1 MKKIVVTLLLAAIL
15 LTMTPM
21 SATLAEASYATVQS
35 GNQYGV
41 RLRLGP
47 STSYASQT
55 TLPSGTVVTVL
66 EKGTVW
72 TRIQAGTLTGY
83 MMSKFLV
90 SSGGSS
96 TSSTPSLGS
105 ATVYAGNGK
114 RTWLRTAPNG
124 RRLGLYSD
132 GTPLTILGYKGEWT
146 RVMIGSS
153 VGYMMSKYI
162 ALPAPTPAPT
172 PIPYSALTKVELNY
186 EYPLVGDTLTA
197 TITPAQATVDYQWYR
212 DEVGGTKLSTAAAYT
227 ATTADVGH
235 KICLQVTGNGQWA
248 GQKVSVL
255 SQPVTKERKVAG
267 VMIVNTIADH
277 SAPLAGDI
285 LKAVVAPSS
294 ATVTYSWRVAGVEKG
309 KEATYVVQASDSG
322 KQIQVYATGTGD
334 FSGQA
339 ASDMTSKVADALEL
353 KEVKLSTSFPVVG
366 QAITAT
372 VTPGS
377 ATASY
382 VWYVDGIKMGSGAS
396 YTPTAFD
403 MGKVITVKA
412 TGTDKCAG
420 TVESAA
426 SQPVKMVNLTK
437 VSLDSN
443 APVVGM
449 TLTATAEPAEA
460 RTANSVLYY
469 WYVSGEDKPV
479 QSGWSNTY
487 TVEDKYVGKA
497 IYVRAYGQGIYGGVV
512 ASAITSPVN
521 SKYTLNGVSLTVTE
535 PVVGD
540 VITAVSDPQNL
551 SKADCLYLWQI
562 GTVTKSSTDNTYT
575 VTSDDVGKQIRVTL
589 KYNGATATSAATA
602 KVAKSKLITGIY
614 LYNETTKQNIGS
626 APQVGQTISV
636 KVNPVSAA
644 ESNCVKYS
652 WRIANKEVSTN
663 ASYTIAS
670 DDAGKELA
678 VFVEATGSY
687 QIKEN
692 TSGSHKDKDSGK
704 VYLVARKNVDGG
716 QPINVTLTA
725 AITPKVGQSPVLSL
739 PKNEENKV
747 VWTDGKGNKQDVFYT
762 ANITW
767 SPSLSDNGTFR
778 TGESYKAVVNFTILT
793 GGYRLGTVSVKDVNG
808 SSMVSASPVGNT
820 VTLKFSA
827 LTDKQEVDNF
837 CIYGV
842 TAPEKGKTPVTAIR
856 DCAQY
861 KGTVAWQDEKGNA
874 VTIFEANKVYKAV
887 ISLTSAA
894 EYTFPNSGKS
904 LFTVPG
910 AVSAEYNKTGDHTA
924 TVTATFNPITTATKA
939 EVYADRDSVTVGTS
953 KKYVVCTALLSGFT
967 GDQDSLTWSWTLA
980 NGTADETKIDQ
991 NGIVTIDADEKA
1003 GLELLVTAST
1013 TVEGKAYSA
1022 STTIKTATDDSTG
1035 DLAPVVTI
1043 VKSVSELQAGKETT
1057 FIATVQN
1064 SNNETVRWSVEGVDG
1079 TKSSGTTIGS
1089 STGILKISKF
1099 ETVKQLK
1106 VTATAVPTGE
1116 TAVCYVTVVYA
1127 EAPISITF
1135 VEGQKSVS
1143 IGQSATFKVAISASE
1158 ANPKAEFAVAA
1169 NNGKADVTFTATD
1182 DTCVVTVPGE
1192 PSLVGKEIFVTA
1204 RYACKDEDGKEHEV
1218 SAKYSFIITETAPEA
1233 KAATTTL
1240 EGAALLPDDDFAVAD
1255 DEPAAQ
1261 PEEAATA
1268 PAKGIDTKSD
1278 SISLVIS
1285 GGEEEP
1291 AAKDEESKEAPET
1304 EEKPAEGQA
1313 ESAAKGEEPAEE
1325 PKAEEKPAEPAV
1337 RKTEIDTKNENITLV
1352 ISGGDEPEEKAE
1364 PEKAEEPAP
1373 KTEEETV
1380 VVSEKEKKDDGK
1392 KQKPVKKEEAPAD
1405 IGVTVYGP
1413 DVAKVVPGKVYAFT
1427 AEVSCEVEGY
1437 EIVWS
1442 VYCSDESVKAS
1453 IVDGE
1458 LYVTENP
1465 TGEEQVLRIR
1475 ARYKDADGNLYS
1487 ENSYASFHVTVAP
1500 GIAKPRVIKERKT
1513 STDEAEIGKSAEAEG
1528 NTEPVLPEEPKQSE
1542 PTEPKK
1548 IYEDDRDDPDYV
1560 PFD

>member
-90 SSGGSS
+90 SSSGSS
-96 TSSTPSLGS
+96 TSSTPSLGT
-105 ATVYAGNGK
+105 ATVYAGNGL

-132 GTPLTILGYKGEWT
+132 GTPLTILGYKGQWT

-153 VGYMMSKYI
+153 VGYMMTKYI
-162 ALPAPTPAPT
+162 ALPAPTPEPT

-186 EYPLVGDTLTA
+186 EYPLVGDTLLA
-197 TITPAQATVDYQWYR
+197 TITPSQATVTYQWYR
-212 DEVGGTKLSTAAAYT
+212 DKVGGTKLSTAAAYT

-235 KICLQVTGNGQWA
+235 KICVEVTGTGQWA
-248 GQKVSVL
+248 GKKVSVL

-487 TVEDKYVGKA
+487 TVEDKYVGKT

-589 KYNGATATSAATA
+589 KYNGATATSAATSA
-602 KVAKSKLITGIY
+602 VLKSKNITGIY
-614 LYNETTKQNIGS
+614 LYNESTKQNIGS
-626 APQVGQTISV
+626 QPQVGQTISV
-636 KVNPVSAA
+636 KVNPSEAA
-644 ESNCVKYS
+644 ASGCVKYTWTIGGKKS
-652 WRIANKEVSTN
+652 GTTTS
-663 ASYTIAS
+663 SYTITS
-670 DDAGKELA
+670 SDAGKEIIA
-678 VFVEATGSY
+678 KVEATGSY
-687 QIKEN
+687 VINNNEKAFTAKTTVAGGN
-692 TSGSHKDKDSGK
+692 AVNVALTS
-704 VYLVARKNVDGG
+704 
-716 QPINVTLTA
+716 
-725 AITPKVGQSPVLSL
+725 AITPKVGQSPVLKL
-739 PKNEENKV
+739 NNNTA
-747 VWTDGKGNKQDVFYT
+747 VWKDATGKSYT
-762 ANITW
+762 VTYSADITW

-778 TGESYKAVVNFTILT
+778 TGESYKAVVNFTSLT
-793 GGYRLGTVSVKDVNG
+793 GGYRLGS
-808 SSMVSASPVGNT
+808 VSATDVDGKTSVSGSLVGNT
-820 VTLKFSA
+820 VTINFGK
-827 LTDKQEVDNF
+827 LTATQEVDNF

-894 EYTFPNSGKS
+894 EYTFPDSGKS

-991 NGIVTIDADEKA
+991 NGIVTVDADEKA

-1022 STTIKTATDDSTG
+1022 STTIKTATDNSTG
-1035 DLAPVVTI
+1035 DLSPVVTI

-1169 NNGKADVTFTATD
+1169 SNGKADVTFTATN
-1182 DTCVVTVPGE
+1182 DTCTVTVPGE

-1204 RYACKDEDGKEHEV
+1204 RYACKDEDGNTHEV

-1233 KAATTTL
+1233 KAATMAL
-1240 EGAALLPDDDFAVAD
+1240 EGGRSCPTMTSPWRTTSPPPSRRKPRRLPPRASTRRATAFRWSS
-1255 DEPAAQ
+1255 PAARKSL
-1261 PEEAATA
+1261 P
-1268 PAKGIDTKSD
+1268 PRTKKARKRPRRKKSPPRSPRRRKSLPSPPSERRR
-1278 SISLVIS
+1278 SI
-1285 GGEEEP
+1285 
-1291 AAKDEESKEAPET
+1291 
-1304 EEKPAEGQA
+1304 
-1313 ESAAKGEEPAEE
+1313 
-1325 PKAEEKPAEPAV
+1325 
-1337 RKTEIDTKNENITLV
+1337 
-1352 ISGGDEPEEKAE
+1352 
-1364 PEKAEEPAP
+1364 
-1373 KTEEETV
+1373 
-1380 VVSEKEKKDDGK
+1380 
-1392 KQKPVKKEEAPAD
+1392 
-1405 IGVTVYGP
+1405 
-1413 DVAKVVPGKVYAFT
+1413 
-1427 AEVSCEVEGY
+1427 
-1437 EIVWS
+1437 
-1442 VYCSDESVKAS
+1442 
-1453 IVDGE
+1453 
-1458 LYVTENP
+1458 
-1465 TGEEQVLRIR
+1465 
-1475 ARYKDADGNLYS
+1475 
-1487 ENSYASFHVTVAP
+1487 
-1500 GIAKPRVIKERKT
+1500 PRMRT
-1513 STDEAEIGKSAEAEG
+1513 SSW
-1528 NTEPVLPEEPKQSE
+1528 
-1542 PTEPKK
+1542 
-1548 IYEDDRDDPDYV
+1548 
-1560 PFD
+1560 

>member
-90 SSGGSS
+90 SSDGSNS
-96 TSSTPSLGS
+96 SSTPSLGT
-105 ATVYAGNGK
+105 ATVYAGNGL

-153 VGYMMSKYI
+153 VGYMMTKYI
-162 ALPAPTPAPT
+162 ALPAPTPEPT

-186 EYPLVGDTLTA
+186 EYPLVGDTLLA
-197 TITPAQATVDYQWYR
+197 TITPSQATVTYQWYR
-212 DEVGGTKLSTAAAYT
+212 DKVGGTKLSTAAAYT

-235 KICLQVTGNGQWA
+235 KICVEVTGNGQWA

-396 YTPTAFD
+396 YMPTAFD

-479 QSGWSNTY
+479 QNGWSNTY

-589 KYNGATATSAATA
+589 KYNGATATSAATN
-602 KVAKSKLITGIY
+602 KVLKEKKITGAY
-614 LYNETTKQNIGS
+614 LYNETTQQNIGS
-626 APQVGQTISV
+626 QPQVGQTISV
-636 KVNPVSAA
+636 KVTPAEAA
-644 ESNCVKYS
+644 TSGCVKYT
-652 WRIANKEVSTN
+652 WLVNDAEVKGETGS
-663 ASYTIAS
+663 SYVIRTK
-670 DDAGKELA
+670 DAGKK
-678 VFVEATGSY
+678 VTVKVEA
-687 QIKEN
+687 I
-692 TSGSHKDKDSGK
+692 GSHYKIANNDKAFTPSTT
-704 VYLVARKNVDGG
+704 VAGGEAVNV
-716 QPINVTLTA
+716 VLTSD
-725 AITPKVGQSPVLSL
+725 ITPKVGQSPVYKL
-739 PKNEENKV
+739 PSHPDNKV
-747 VWTDGKGNKQDVFYT
+747 VWNKNDVFYT
-762 ANITW
+762 ADITW

-778 TGESYKAVVNFTILT
+778 TGVSYKAVVKLNILT
-793 GGYRLGTVSVKDVNG
+793 GGYRLGSVSVKDVNG
-808 SSMVSASPVGNT
+808 SSTVSASPVGNT
-820 VTLKFSA
+820 VTLQFSA
-827 LTDKQEVDNF
+827 LTATQEVDNF

-874 VTIFEANKVYKAV
+874 VTTFEANKVYKAV

-894 EYTFPNSGKS
+894 EYTFPNSSES

-910 AVSAEYNKTGDHTA
+910 AASAVYKKTGDHTA

-991 NGIVTIDADEKA
+991 NGIVTVDADEKA

-1022 STTIKTATDDSTG
+1022 STTIKTATDNSTG

-1169 NNGKADVTFTATD
+1169 SNGKADVTFTATD

-1233 KAATTTL
+1233 KAATMTL

-1291 AAKDEESKEAPET
+1291 AAKGEESKEAPET
-1304 EEKPAEGQA
+1304 EEK
-1313 ESAAKGEEPAEE
+1313 PAEE

-1337 RKTEIDTKNENITLV
+1337 RKTEINTKNENIKLV
-1352 ISGGDEPEEKAE
+1352 ISGGDEEPVQTEKTKDEAPAE
-1364 PEKAEEPAP
+1364 AETEK
-1373 KTEEETV
+1373 ETV
-1380 VVSEKEKKDDGK
+1380 VVNEKEKKDAK
-1392 KQKPVKKEEAPAD
+1392 EQKPVKKEEAPAE

-1413 DVAKVVPGKVYAFT
+1413 DVAKVVPGKVYTFS
-1427 AEVSCEVEGY
+1427 AEVSCAVEGY
-1437 EIVWS
+1437 DIVWS
-1442 VYCSDESVKAS
+1442 VYCSDETVKAS

-1465 TGEEQVLRIR
+1465 TGEDQVLRIR

-1487 ENSYASFHVTVAP
+1487 EGSYASFHVTVAP
-1500 GIAKPRVIKERKT
+1500 GIAKPRVIKDKT
-1513 STDEAEIGKSAEAEG
+1513 SDKEIENGKAAEAEG
-1528 NTEPVLPEEPKQSE
+1528 NKEPAKVEESKETVKPET
-1542 PTEPKK
+1542 TEPKK

>member
-15 LTMTPM
+15 LAMTPM

-72 TRIQAGTLTGY
+72 TRIQAGTLSGY

-90 SSGGSS
+90 SSSGSS
-96 TSSTPSLGS
+96 TSSTPSLGT
-105 ATVYAGNGK
+105 ATVYAGNGL

-153 VGYMMSKYI
+153 VGYMMTKYI
-162 ALPAPTPAPT
+162 ALPAPTPEPT

-186 EYPLVGDTLTA
+186 EYPLVGDTLLA
-197 TITPAQATVDYQWYR
+197 TITPSQATVTYQWYR
-212 DEVGGTKLSTAAAYT
+212 DKVGGTKLSTAAAYT

-235 KICLQVTGNGQWA
+235 KICVEVTGTGQWA

-487 TVEDKYVGKA
+487 TVEDKYAGKA

-551 SKADCLYLWQI
+551 FKADCLYLWQI

-589 KYNGATATSAATA
+589 KYNGATATSAATSA
-602 KVAKSKLITGIY
+602 VLKSKNITGIY
-614 LYNETTKQNIGS
+614 LYNESTKQNIGS
-626 APQVGQTISV
+626 QPQVGQTISV
-636 KVNPVSAA
+636 KVNPSEAA
-644 ESNCVKYS
+644 ASGCVKYTWTIGGKKS
-652 WRIANKEVSTN
+652 GTTTS
-663 ASYTIAS
+663 SYTITS
-670 DDAGKELA
+670 SDAGKEIIA
-678 VFVEATGSY
+678 KVETTGSY
-687 QIKEN
+687 VINNNEKAFTAKTTVAGGN
-692 TSGSHKDKDSGK
+692 AVNVALTS
-704 VYLVARKNVDGG
+704 
-716 QPINVTLTA
+716 
-725 AITPKVGQSPVLSL
+725 AITPKVGQSPVLKL
-739 PKNEENKV
+739 NNNTA
-747 VWTDGKGNKQDVFYT
+747 VWKEAAGKSYT
-762 ANITW
+762 VTYSADITW

-778 TGESYKAVVNFTILT
+778 TGESYKAVVNFTSLT
-793 GGYRLGTVSVKDVNG
+793 GGYRLGS
-808 SSMVSASPVGNT
+808 VSATDVDGKTSVSGSLVGNT
-820 VTLKFSA
+820 VTINFGK
-827 LTDKQEVDNF
+827 LTATQEVDNF

-842 TAPEKGKTPVTAIR
+842 TAPEKGKTPVKDIR

-991 NGIVTIDADEKA
+991 NGIVTVDADEKA

-1022 STTIKTATDDSTG
+1022 STTIKTATDNSTG

-1143 IGQSATFKVAISASE
+1143 IGQSATFKVAISAAE
-1158 ANPKAEFAVAA
+1158 ANPKAQFAVAA
-1169 NNGKADVTFTATD
+1169 SNGATDVTIASSTN

-1218 SAKYSFIITETAPEA
+1218 SATYSFIITETAPEA
-1233 KAATTTL
+1233 KAATMTL

-1304 EEKPAEGQA
+1304 EEKPAE
-1313 ESAAKGEEPAEE
+1313 E

-1337 RKTEIDTKNENITLV
+1337 RKTEINTKNENIKLV
-1352 ISGGDEPEEKAE
+1352 ISGGDEEPAQPEETKDEAPAE
-1364 PEKAEEPAP
+1364 AETEK
-1373 KTEEETV
+1373 ETV
-1380 VVSEKEKKDDGK
+1380 VVNEKEKKDAK
-1392 KQKPVKKEEAPAD
+1392 EQKPVKKEEAPAE

-1413 DVAKVVPGKVYAFT
+1413 DVAKVVPGKVYTFS
-1427 AEVSCEVEGY
+1427 AEVSCAVEGY
-1437 EIVWS
+1437 DIVWS
-1442 VYCSDESVKAS
+1442 VYCSDETVKAS

-1465 TGEEQVLRIR
+1465 TGEDQVLRIR

-1487 ENSYASFHVTVAP
+1487 EGSYASFHVTVAP
-1500 GIAKPRVIKERKT
+1500 GIAKPRVIKESKP
-1513 STDEAEIGKSAEAEG
+1513 AEKESENGKAAEAEG
-1528 NTEPVLPEEPKQSE
+1528 NKEPAKVEESKETVKPET
-1542 PTEPKK
+1542 TEPKK

>member
-15 LTMTPM
+15 LAMTPM

-90 SSGGSS
+90 SSSGSS
-96 TSSTPSLGS
+96 TSSTPSLGT

-132 GTPLTILGYKGEWT
+132 GTPLTILGYKGQWT

-153 VGYMMSKYI
+153 VGYMMTKFI
-162 ALPAPTPAPT
+162 ALPAPTPEPT

-186 EYPLVGDTLTA
+186 EYPLVGDTLLA
-197 TITPAQATVDYQWYR
+197 TITPSQATVTYQWYR
-212 DEVGGTKLSTAAAYT
+212 DKVGGTKLSTAAAYT

-235 KICLQVTGNGQWA
+235 KICVEVTGTGQWA

-309 KEATYVVQASDSG
+309 TEATYVVQASDSG

-487 TVEDKYVGKA
+487 QVNATYKDKKGNDQPMAGKA

-589 KYNGATATSAATA
+589 KYNGATATSAATSA
-602 KVAKSKLITGIY
+602 VLGSKNITGIY
-614 LYNETTKQNIGS
+614 LYNESTKQNIGS
-626 APQVGQTISV
+626 QPQVGQTISV
-636 KVNPVSAA
+636 KVNPSEAA
-644 ESNCVKYS
+644 VKYT
-652 WRIANKEVSTN
+652 WTRTEADNKTTTN
-663 ASYTIAS
+663 VGNAASYVVTAA
-670 DDAGKELA
+670 DAGRPLTVK
-678 VFVEATGSY
+678 VEAQGSY
-687 QIKEN
+687 VIN
-692 TSGSHKDKDSGK
+692 NKDKFFTASTT
-704 VYLVARKNVDGG
+704 VAGGNAVNVA
-716 QPINVTLTA
+716 LTS
-725 AITPKVGQSPVLSL
+725 AITPKVGQSPVLKL
-739 PKNEENKV
+739 NNNTA
-747 VWTDGKGNKQDVFYT
+747 VWKDAAGKSYT
-762 ANITW
+762 VTYSADITW

-778 TGESYKAVVNFTILT
+778 TGESYKAVVNFTSLT
-793 GGYRLGTVSVKDVNG
+793 GGYRLGS
-808 SSMVSASPVGNT
+808 VSATDVDGKTSVSGSLVGNT
-820 VTLKFSA
+820 VTINFGK
-827 LTDKQEVDNF
+827 LTATQEVDNF

-939 EVYADRDSVTVGTS
+939 EVYADRSSVTVGTS

-991 NGIVTIDADEKA
+991 NGIVTVDADEKA

-1022 STTIKTATDDSTG
+1022 STTIKTATDNSTG

-1204 RYACKDEDGKEHEV
+1204 RYACKDEDGNTHEV

-1233 KAATTTL
+1233 KAATMTL

-1304 EEKPAEGQA
+1304 EEKPAE
-1313 ESAAKGEEPAEE
+1313 E

-1337 RKTEIDTKNENITLV
+1337 RKTEINTKNENIKLV
-1352 ISGGDEPEEKAE
+1352 ISGGDEEPVQTEKTKDEAPAE
-1364 PEKAEEPAP
+1364 AETEK
-1373 KTEEETV
+1373 ETV
-1380 VVSEKEKKDDGK
+1380 VVNEKEKKDAK
-1392 KQKPVKKEEAPAD
+1392 EQKPVKKEEAPAE

-1413 DVAKVVPGKVYAFT
+1413 DVAKVVPGKVYTFS
-1427 AEVSCEVEGY
+1427 AEVSCAVEGY
-1437 EIVWS
+1437 DIVWS
-1442 VYCSDESVKAS
+1442 VYCSDETVKAS

-1465 TGEEQVLRIR
+1465 TGEDQVLRIR

-1487 ENSYASFHVTVAP
+1487 EGSYASFHVTVAP
-1500 GIAKPRVIKERKT
+1500 GIAKPRVIKESKP
-1513 STDEAEIGKSAEAEG
+1513 AEKESENGKAAEAEG
-1528 NTEPVLPEEPKQSE
+1528 NKEPAKVEESKETVKPET
-1542 PTEPKK
+1542 TEPKK